1 MVVKRWIAP
10 MVVLIAVAIGA
21 CSGAGASGEEST
33 VPPSTELL
41 TDASTSATT
50 TTTLAP
56 PPTSTSVAAPTID
69 DEFLAEQVAK
79 SWDPNRP
86 GAVMVSVYGPDGGVA
101 HASVGTD
108 PSGAAPTPDDLFRI
122 GSISKLFASLTVLSL
137 VDDGLVDLDA
147 PLSQYIDRAD
157 IDAAVTV
164 RDALQH
170 TSGIPDYTESPDFLD
185 VLLADTGREWTPEE
199 SIGLGYS
206 GALDFEPGSTFVY
219 SNTNYIMLGLLVE
232 EVTGLPYHEAVR
244 DRVTGPLGLTS
255 TYLAGFEDGPAV
267 FGGYYEFL
275 GSVEPLT
282 FNYTSIATSA
292 WSAGA
297 IVSNGY
303 DLHTLLT
310 ALFAGEIVSPALVKE
325 MTANPEYGFAI
336 YVPGFT
342 SETPLFGH
350 DGRIPGSGT
359 FLVHAPETGMTV
371 FTVSN
376 ADHLKVTP
384 ATSGVAEV
392 IGVRGVQL
400 VSTD

>member
-1 MVVKRWIAP
+1 M
-10 MVVLIAVAIGA
+10 
-21 CSGAGASGEEST
+21 
-33 VPPSTELL
+33 
-41 TDASTSATT
+41 
-50 TTTLAP
+50 TTTLSPAT
-56 PPTSTSVAAPTID
+56 TSTSLAAPTID
-69 DEFLAEQVAK
+69 EEFLTEQAAK

-86 GAVMVSVYGPDGGVA
+86 GAVMVSVYGPDGSVA
-101 HASVGTD
+101 YASVGAD
-108 PSGAAPTPDDLFRI
+108 PDGAVPTPDDLFRV

-147 PLSQYIDRAD
+147 PLSQYIDRID
-157 IDAAVTV
+157 IDEAVTV

-170 TSGIPDYTESPDFLD
+170 TSGVPDYTESPNFLD
-185 VLLADTGREWTPEE
+185 VLLADTSREWTPEE
-199 SIGLGYS
+199 SIGLGFS
-206 GALDFEPGSTFVY
+206 GVLDFDPGSTFVY
-219 SNTNYIMLGLLVE
+219 SNTNYIMLGVLVE

-244 DRVTGPLGLTS
+244 DRVIDPLGLTN

-267 FGGYYEFL
+267 FGGYYELL
-275 GSVEPLT
+275 GSIEPLT
-282 FNYTSIATSA
+282 FDYTSIATSA

-297 IVSNGY
+297 PVSNGN
-303 DLHTLLT
+303 DLHTVLT

-336 YVPGFT
+336 YVPGFD

-359 FLVHAPETGMTV
+359 FYVHAQETGITV

-384 ATSGVAEV
+384 ATGGVAEV
-392 IGVRGVQL
+392 IGVRGVQV
-400 VSTD
+400 VSND